1 MYLISILIIVVIA
14 CISVK
19 SRKPKSVT
27 TYEPAP
33 LSPSE
38 IAKMQR
44 EHEKRQKA
52 LYQAE
57 IAKNDIDRLECEK
70 ITLEKLLEAIETELQ
85 TATKPQRIT
94 TLLTKQSTTERQIHN
109 LDRKIERAYYTANAV
124 IY

>member
-19 SRKPKSVT
+19 SRKPKTVT
-27 TYEPAP
+27 TYKPAT
-33 LSPSE
+33 LSPAE
-38 IAKMQR
+38 VAKMQR

>member
-19 SRKPKSVT
+19 SRKPKTVT
-27 TYEPAP
+27 TYKPAP
-33 LSPSE
+33 LSPAE
-38 IAKMQR
+38 VAKMQR